1 MSQIKLSHA
10 NAIIAGAL
18 AKGVDGGFKPLSIAV
33 VDAGGHL
40 IAFQRADGASFARA
54 QIATG
59 KAAGALALGMSSRKV
74 AAMAQDRPWFVSAI
88 AASAPHPV
96 IPAAGAII
104 VVDESGA
111 SIGAVGVTGETS
123 DNDEIAALAGIAAAG
138 LTAQD

>member
-74 AAMAQDRPWFVSAI
+74 AAMAQDQR
-88 AASAPHPV
+88 
-96 IPAAGAII
+96 
-104 VVDESGA
+104 
-111 SIGAVGVTGETS
+111 
-123 DNDEIAALAGIAAAG
+123 
-138 LTAQD
+138 AQRR